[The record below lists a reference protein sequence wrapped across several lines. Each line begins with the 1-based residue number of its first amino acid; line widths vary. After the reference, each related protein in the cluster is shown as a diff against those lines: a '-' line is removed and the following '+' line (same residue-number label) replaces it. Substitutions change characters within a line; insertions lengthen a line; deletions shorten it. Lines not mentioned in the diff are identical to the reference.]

1 MAMIAVEVVV
11 EKLATLLA
19 EEAQFLGGVRRG
31 VSELRD
37 DLESMRSFLQD
48 AESRTETEK
57 GVETWVKQVRDAAH
71 DTEDILD
78 EFSFRLSLPSRPG
91 RPNGN
96 FVLSLQRFFHCIR
109 HLRTRHRL
117 AGQIEDV
124 KMKIKD
130 ISNRRNAFSFRRIED
145 ATSSS
150 STLNTWHDLRRASLF
165 IDEADVVGIENPKRV
180 LISWLLE
187 GEKNLTAISVVGTG
201 GVGKTTLV
209 KKAYD
214 CQVVKKYFD
223 CRAWITVSNS
233 FTAAE
238 LLRSALKDMLEETKE
253 RIPEGFDTMGELQ
266 VVNKLKEYLQEK
278 RYVVVFDDVWSTN
291 AWELMKFALPDCCSG
306 SRIVFTTRKSDIA
319 ASIEIFSH
327 VYRLQPLPEE
337 EAWKLF
343 CMKAFRRENKGV
355 CPKELESMSR
365 SILKKC
371 GGLPLAIV
379 AIGSLLSKKDK
390 HVLEWTR
397 VHDSLYSEMK
407 SNSSLE
413 SLERILLLS
422 YQDLPYHLKCCFLY
436 LSIFPEDYL
445 IKRMKIIRLWVVER
459 FVEEKRGLTM
469 EEAAEEYLHELV
481 SRSMIQVVQIDYYNR
496 VSTCRVHDVMREI
509 IQLKSRNESFVLILN
524 DKRMSLDEKIRR
536 MAIHD
541 SCEELPLDMRFPSL
555 RSLLVFVPSMLLGKT
570 FFKGFRLLG
579 LLELDGTR
587 LFEFPPEL
595 SEMIL
600 LRYLSLRRTM
610 IRELPESIG
619 KLKNLEILDLKFT
632 PISTLPHGI
641 LKLKHL
647 FQLRGYSHR
656 FPKTHFPTTHGI
668 SLPVG
673 IGGLIKLQKLGNVD
687 VNGNGDMVREFGKL
701 TELRRLGISKL
712 KRENGMDLCYAL
724 EKLKHLSVL
733 YIVSIGMTEPLLHLD
748 SLSTPP
754 RFIQRLYLK
763 CRLPNLPKWIASLSY
778 LAKLVLQ
785 YSNLNDDPLK
795 ALQGLPNLVVL
806 ELRDAYAGEE
816 LCCYD
821 GGYPRL
827 KKLGLLMLRQLK
839 SVRMEQGTMPELRVL
854 DIAACEKLETVPLG
868 IQHLRNLQDL
878 TVWNMP
884 DEFHQK
890 IERPHGED
898 CWRVQ
903 NVANIQ
909 LSKSSFNVAYA
920 MSFGLTPAE

>member
-1 MAMIAVEVVV
+1 MAMIAVEVVL
-11 EKLATLLA
+11 EKLVTLLA

-31 VSELRD
+31 VSEVRD

-57 GVETWVKQVRDAAH
+57 GVETWVKQVRDVAH

-78 EFSFRLSLPSRPG
+78 EFSSRFSLPSRPG
-91 RPNGN
+91 RLP
-96 FVLSLQRFFHCIR
+96 RFFHFIR

-124 KMKIKD
+124 KTKIKD

-187 GEKNLTAISVVGTG
+187 GERNLTAISVVGTG

-214 CQVVKKYFD
+214 SQVVKKYFD
-223 CRAWITVSNS
+223 CRAWITVSKS

-238 LLRSALKDMLEETKE
+238 LLRSALKEMLEEAKE
-253 RIPEGFDTMGELQ
+253 IIPMGFETMGESQ
-266 VVNKLKEYLQEK
+266 VVSKLKEYLQEK

-291 AWELMKFALPDCCSG
+291 SWEIMKFAFPNCCSG
-306 SRIVFTTRKSDIA
+306 SRIVFTTRISDVA
-319 ASIEIFSH
+319 ASIEISSH
-327 VYRLQPLPEE
+327 VYHLQPLPEE
-337 EAWKLF
+337 DAWKLF
-343 CMKAFRRENKGV
+343 CMKAFRRESEGV
-355 CPKELESMSR
+355 CPKELENMSR
-365 SILKKC
+365 SMLKKC

-379 AIGSLLSKKDK
+379 AIGSLLYKKDK
-390 HVLEWTR
+390 HVLEWKR

-407 SNSSLE
+407 SDSSLE

-422 YQDLPYHLKCCFLY
+422 YHDLPYHLKCCFLY

-469 EEAAEEYLHELV
+469 EEAAEEYLNELV
-481 SRSMIQVVQIDYYNR
+481 SRSMIQVAHIDYFNR
-496 VSTCRVHDVMREI
+496 VTTCRVHDVMREI

-541 SCEELPLDMRFPSL
+541 SCEELPLDMRFASL
-555 RSLLVFVPSMLLGKT
+555 RSLLVFGPSMLLGMA

-579 LLELDGTR
+579 LLELDGTQ

-595 SEMIL
+595 SKMIH

-619 KLKNLEILDLKFT
+619 KLKNLEILDIKHT
-632 PISTLPHGI
+632 RISTLPHGI

-647 FQLRGYSHR
+647 FQLRGYGYS
-656 FPKTHFPTTHGI
+656 FPSSTPFALTHGM

-673 IGGLIKLQKLGNVD
+673 IGGLTKLQKLVSVE

-701 TELRRLGISKL
+701 TELRRLGIL
-712 KRENGMDLCYAL
+712 QLTRENGMDLCYAL
-724 EKLKHLSVL
+724 EKLKHLSSL
-733 YIVSIGMTEPLLHLD
+733 YMVSIRTTEPLLHLD

-763 CRLPNLPKWIASLSY
+763 CRLPNLPKWITSLSY

-785 YSNLNDDPLK
+785 DSYMSDDPLK
-795 ALQGLPNLVVL
+795 ALQGLPNLVDL
-806 ELRDAYAGEE
+806 ELRDAYAREE
-816 LCCYD
+816 LCCD
-821 GGYPRL
+821 VGGYPRL
-827 KKLGLLMLRQLK
+827 KFLALIMLRQLK
-839 SVRMEQGTMPELRVL
+839 SVRMEQGSMPEPRVL
-854 DIAACEKLETVPLG
+854 DIVACEKLEMVPLG

-878 TVWNMP
+878 LVWNMP
-884 DEFHQK
+884 DEFQQK

-898 CWRVQ
+898 
-903 NVANIQ
+903 
-909 LSKSSFNVAYA
+909 F
-920 MSFGLTPAE
+920 

>member
-1 MAMIAVEVVV
+1 MATIAVQVVV

-57 GVETWVKQVRDAAH
+57 GVETWVKQVRDVAY

-78 EFSFRLSLPSRPG
+78 EFSFRLSLPSQPG
-91 RPNGN
+91 QNGN
-96 FVLSLQRFFHCIR
+96 FVLSLPKFFHYIR
-109 HLRTRHRL
+109 QLRTRHRL
-117 AGQIEDV
+117 AVQIEDV
-124 KMKIKD
+124 QRKIKE
-130 ISNRRNAFSFRRIED
+130 ISNRRDAFSFRRIED

-150 STLNTWHDLRRASLF
+150 PTLNTWHDLRLASLF
-165 IDEADVVGIENPKRV
+165 IDEADVVGIENPKSV

-187 GEKNLTAISVVGTG
+187 GEMNLTAISVVGTG

-214 CQVVKKYFD
+214 SLVVKKYFN
-223 CRAWITVSNS
+223 CHAWITVSKS

-238 LLRSALKDMLEETKE
+238 LLRYALKDMLEETKE

-278 RYVVVFDDVWSTN
+278 RYVVVFDDVWSPN
-291 AWELMKFALPDCCSG
+291 AWEVMKFALPDCCSG
-306 SRIVFTTRKSDIA
+306 SRIVFTTRISDVA
-319 ASIEIFSH
+319 ASIDIFSH

-343 CMKAFRRENKGV
+343 CLKAFRRGV
-355 CPKELESMSR
+355 CPKELESISR
-365 SILKKC
+365 NMLKKC

-390 HVLEWTR
+390 HVLEWMR
-397 VHDSLYSEMK
+397 VHDSLYSEMN
-407 SNSSLE
+407 SNSTLK

-422 YQDLPYHLKCCFLY
+422 YHDLPYHLKCCFLY
-436 LSIFPEDYL
+436 LSVFPEDYL

-469 EEAAEEYLHELV
+469 EEAAEEYLNELV
-481 SRSMIQVVQIDYYNR
+481 SRSMIQVVQIDNNFNR
-496 VSTCRVHDVMREI
+496 VKTCRVHDVMREI
-509 IQLKSRNESFVLILN
+509 IQLKSRNESFVLILD
-524 DKRMSLDEKIRR
+524 DKRMSLNEKIRR

-541 SCEELPLDMRFPSL
+541 SCEELLLDKRFASL
-555 RSLLVFVPSMLLGKT
+555 RSLLVFASSMSLGKA

-579 LLELDGTR
+579 LLELD
-587 LFEFPPEL
+587 
-595 SEMIL
+595 
-600 LRYLSLRRTM
+600 
-610 IRELPESIG
+610 
-619 KLKNLEILDLKFT
+619 
-632 PISTLPHGI
+632 
-641 LKLKHL
+641 
-647 FQLRGYSHR
+647 
-656 FPKTHFPTTHGI
+656 
-668 SLPVG
+668 V
-673 IGGLIKLQKLGNVD
+673 
-687 VNGNGDMVREFGKL
+687 
-701 TELRRLGISKL
+701 
-712 KRENGMDLCYAL
+712 A
-724 EKLKHLSVL
+724 
-733 YIVSIGMTEPLLHLD
+733 
-748 SLSTPP
+748 
-754 RFIQRLYLK
+754 
-763 CRLPNLPKWIASLSY
+763 RLPNLPKWIASLSY

-816 LCCYD
+816 LCCDD
-821 GGYPRL
+821 GKYPRL
-827 KKLGLLMLRQLK
+827 KKLGLIMLRQLK
-839 SVRMEQGTMPELRVL
+839 SVRMEQGSMLELRVL
-854 DIAACEKLETVPLG
+854 DIAACEKLEMVPLG

-884 DEFHQK
+884 YEFRQK
-890 IERPHGED
+890 IEGPHGED
-898 CWRVQ
+898 FWRVQ
-903 NVANIQ
+903 NVTNIQ
-909 LSKSSFNVAYA
+909 LS
-920 MSFGLTPAE
+920 